1 MFKELIG
8 NLVYIDSGVLVY
20 CYVISALFLSS
31 LLLYI
36 LESNMMSPLPLSMLL
51 ALLHQGDNASIL
63 YQFISDVK
71 RPKYLPK
78 FQ

>member
-36 LESNMMSPLPLSMLL
+36 LESNKMSPLPLSMLL
-51 ALLHQGDNASIL
+51 ALL
-63 YQFISDVK
+63 
-71 RPKYLPK
+71 R
-78 FQ
+78 